1 MRCLVT
7 AGNTREKIDDV
18 REWGNVFT
26 GGTGFA
32 IAKALAAVAD
42 EVDLVTS
49 TQAHVADVRAQG
61 PGNVHATGFRTHAE
75 LREALASLM
84 GGRTY
89 DAIVMTAAVSDY
101 RPSGAYSVVQ
111 RRPHP
116 QAPHMEVWM
125 VQNVQA
131 AKVKSEYPEVAFLGE
146 KTEKLV
152 DLFRRD
158 WNHKGLLVKFK
169 LEVGIEKD
177 ELIRVGEA
185 SRVIS
190 GADYL
195 VANTLAMVNGKDAG
209 AYLLSQHEPEWVPR
223 AQLAG
228 RTVRLVTE
236 SRR

>member
-7 AGNTREKIDDV
+7 AGNTREKIDEV

-26 GGTGFA
+26 GGTGLS
-32 IAKALAAVAD
+32 IAKALATVAD
-42 EVDLVTS
+42 VDLLTS
-49 TQAHVADVRAQG
+49 TQAHIAEIRANG
-61 PGNVHATGFRTHAE
+61 PAKIQASPFRNHEE
-75 LREALASLM
+75 LRDVLGTIMS
-84 GGRTY
+84 RQTY
-89 DAIVMTAAVSDY
+89 DAIFMTAAVSDY
-101 RPSGAYSVVQ
+101 RPAGAYAVAQ

-125 VQNVQA
+125 VQKVQA

-169 LEVGIEKD
+169 LEVGIDKD

-185 SRVIS
+185 SRAIS

-195 VANTLAMVNGKDAG
+195 VANTLDMVNGKDAG

-228 RTVRLVTE
+228 RMVRLVTE
-236 SRR
+236 GRR